1 MLAPSMSHLG
11 LLLVAPVTA
20 VVLTV
25 VTLLVL
31 RQAV

>member
-1 MLAPSMSHLG
+1 MSQLG